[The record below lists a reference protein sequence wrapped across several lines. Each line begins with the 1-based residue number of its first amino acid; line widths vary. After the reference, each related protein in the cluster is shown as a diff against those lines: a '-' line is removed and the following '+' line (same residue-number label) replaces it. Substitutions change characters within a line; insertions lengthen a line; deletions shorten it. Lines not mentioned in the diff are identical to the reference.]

1 MITKSLDVKYL
12 RKCEENSM
20 ENMHADF
27 RPQRV
32 KTDEER
38 KISKKSPPH
47 SAPINNTTHSNNVV
61 LLENNQEYPREM
73 NSRVL
78 HPFKDSYQL
87 LYNLAQIILCLSTNT
102 H

>member
-1 MITKSLDVKYL
+1 MKRTVWRICILILDHKESEE
-12 RKCEENSM
+12 RK
-20 ENMHADF
+20 
-27 RPQRV
+27 
-32 KTDEER
+32 DEER

-47 SAPINNTTHSNNVV
+47 SVSTNNTTHSNNVV

-87 LYNLAQIILCLSTNT
+87 LYNLAQIILCFIDKNT
-102 H
+102 LAGKLL